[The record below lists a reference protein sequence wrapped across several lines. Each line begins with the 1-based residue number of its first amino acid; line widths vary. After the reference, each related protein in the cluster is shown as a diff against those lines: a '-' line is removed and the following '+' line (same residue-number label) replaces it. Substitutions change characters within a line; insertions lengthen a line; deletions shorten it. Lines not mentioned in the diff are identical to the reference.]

1 MLYNPVISEI
11 TIQLIFH
18 ASLQVNKWSKLR
30 ATCDLSTWVTVD
42 RRPILNSPEADYSV
56 TAMSNV
62 KFGQALPRVEDRKLL
77 TGRGCF
83 VDDIDLPTQ
92 AHGVVVYS
100 NHPRARIRSIDSS
113 RALRS
118 PGTLGILTGSDIAQ
132 RGLGGLPPLFMPEDT
147 GGPKA
152 YRTIRPLLAQGEV
165 RHVGDRVA
173 FCIAETPAEAR
184 DAAELIEID
193 YEPLPSVIDLP
204 SAVLP
209 GAPSIWDAVPGNACF
224 TLRIGDAAA
233 CEKAFAAASHRVRLR
248 LVNNR
253 VTASSMEPRGAIGQ
267 YNSAEKSFVLYSS
280 TQNPHRVRET
290 LAQFVFR
297 IPESKLR
304 VIGPDVG
311 GGFGMKGDT
320 YPEEGIVLLA
330 SQLTGRPVKW
340 ISNRSDAFILDNAG
354 RDQIVD
360 AEMALDPVGHILAV
374 RVKAL
379 HNLGAYMVGAALV
392 PLVFSLK
399 LIPNVY
405 RVRAIDLCTQ
415 GIFTNTAPTNPYRGA
430 GRPEA
435 IYVTER
441 LLDLAADELGI
452 DPVEIRKRNFIDKA
466 ELPYCSPTGLTY
478 DSGDFRTAAD
488 ACIALADWDGYA
500 TRRDASARNNK
511 LRGRAIVSYIE
522 DTGVFNDRMELR
534 FDPSGAVTIIAGT
547 FSHGQSHATTYAQ
560 CVSDWLCIPLD
571 QIRLLQ
577 GDTDQVSFGRGTY
590 ASGSAIIGG
599 NALKSA
605 VEAVIKKAKRL
616 ASILLEAS
624 SEDLEF
630 RDGRFCIAGTDRSI
644 GLTEVARSAYRP
656 AKLPKGIPLGLEAS
670 AYFSA
675 EPPAFPNGCH
685 ICEVEIDVATGATTV
700 DRYAAVNDFGR
711 LINPLIVNGQV
722 HGALAQGV
730 GQAVGEH
737 IVYDAS
743 GQLLTASFM
752 DYAIPRASEM
762 PSFVLAFNEEP
773 CRTNPLGVKGAGEAG
788 CVAAPPVVINAIL
801 NALHP
806 LGIRHI
812 DMPATSERIWQV
824 MRFNIRG
831 TKQ

>member
-1 MLYNPVISEI
+1 MN
-11 TIQLIFH
+11 
-18 ASLQVNKWSKLR
+18 
-30 ATCDLSTWVTVD
+30 
-42 RRPILNSPEADYSV
+42 
-56 TAMSNV
+56 NV

-77 TGRGCF
+77 TGRGCY
-83 VDDIDLPTQ
+83 VDDINLPMQ
-92 AHGVVVYS
+92 AYGVVVYS
-100 NHPRARIRSIDSS
+100 NHARARIRSIDAS

-118 PGTLGILTGSDIAQ
+118 PGTLGVLTGSDIAQ

-152 YRTIRPLLAQGEV
+152 YRTIRPLLAESEV

-173 FCIAETPAEAR
+173 FCIAETLAQAY
-184 DAAELIEID
+184 DAAELVEIE

-204 SAVLP
+204 GAVLA
-209 GAPSIWDAVPGNACF
+209 GAPSVWDAVPTNVCF
-224 TLRIGDAAA
+224 TLRMGDSAA
-233 CEKAFAAASHRVRLR
+233 CEKAFAGASHRVRLR

-253 VTASSMEPRGAIGQ
+253 VTASSIEPRSAIGQ
-267 YNSAEKSFVLYSS
+267 YNLADESFVLYSS

-290 LAQFVFR
+290 LAQSVFR

-330 SQLTGRPVKW
+330 SQLIGRPVKW
-340 ISNRSDAFILDNAG
+340 NSNRSDAFILDNAG
-354 RDQIVD
+354 RDQLVD
-360 AEMALDPVGHILAV
+360 ADMALDPAGHILAV

-405 RVRAIDLCTQ
+405 RVPAIDLSTQ
-415 GIFTNTAPTNPYRGA
+415 GVFTNTAPTNPYRGA

-435 IYVTER
+435 VYVTER
-441 LLDLAADELGI
+441 LLDLAADDLGI

-466 ELPYCSPTGLTY
+466 ELPYRSPTGFTY
-478 DSGDFRTAAD
+478 DSGDFRAAAD
-488 ACIALADWDGYA
+488 ACVALADWDGYGA
-500 TRRDASARNNK
+500 RRDASARKNK

-534 FDPSGAVTIIAGT
+534 LDPSGAVTIVAGT
-547 FSHGQSHATTYAQ
+547 FSHGQSHATTYGQ
-560 CVSDWLCIPLD
+560 CVSDWLGIPLD

-599 NALKSA
+599 NALKLA
-605 VEAVIKKAKRL
+605 ANEVIEKAKRL
-616 ASILLEAS
+616 ASVLLEAS
-624 SEDLEF
+624 AEDLEF
-630 RDGRFCIAGTDRSI
+630 REGLFRIAGTDRSI
-644 GLTEVARSAYRP
+644 SLKEVARSAYHP
-656 AKLPKGIPLGLEAS
+656 AKLPKGVRPGLEAS
-670 AYFSA
+670 AYFAA
-675 EPPAFPNGCH
+675 EPPGFPNGCH
-685 ICEVEIDVATGATTV
+685 ICEVEIDASTGATTV
-700 DRYAAVNDFGR
+700 DRYAAVDDFGR

-722 HGALAQGV
+722 HGALAQGL
-730 GQAVGEH
+730 GQALGEH
-737 IVYDAS
+737 MVYDAV

-752 DYAIPRASEM
+752 DYAMPRASEV
-762 PSFVLAFNEEP
+762 PTFVLAFNEEP
-773 CRTNPLGVKGAGEAG
+773 CRTNPLGVKGAGEGG
-788 CVAAPPVVINAIL
+788 CVAAPPVVINAML

-806 LGIRHI
+806 LGIRHV
-812 DMPATSERIWQV
+812 DMPATSERIWQAIQRV
-824 MRFNIRG
+824 APNERAPARPANIAL
-831 TKQ
+831 

>member
-1 MLYNPVISEI
+1 MN
-11 TIQLIFH
+11 
-18 ASLQVNKWSKLR
+18 
-30 ATCDLSTWVTVD
+30 
-42 RRPILNSPEADYSV
+42 
-56 TAMSNV
+56 NV

-77 TGRGCF
+77 TGRGCY
-83 VDDIDLPTQ
+83 VDDINLPMQ
-92 AHGVVVYS
+92 AYGVVVYS
-100 NHPRARIRSIDSS
+100 NHARARIRSIDAS

-118 PGTLGILTGSDIAQ
+118 PGTLGVLTGSDIAQ

-152 YRTIRPLLAQGEV
+152 YRTIRPLLAQSEV

-173 FCIAETPAEAR
+173 FCIAETLAQAY
-184 DAAELIEID
+184 DAAELVEIE

-204 SAVLP
+204 GAVLA
-209 GAPSIWDAVPGNACF
+209 GAPSVWDAVPTNVCF
-224 TLRIGDAAA
+224 TLRMGDSAA
-233 CEKAFAAASHRVRLR
+233 CEKAFSGSSHRVRLR

-253 VTASSMEPRGAIGQ
+253 VTASSIEPRSAIGQ
-267 YNSAEKSFVLYSS
+267 YNPADESFVLYSS

-290 LAQFVFR
+290 LAQSVFR

-330 SQLTGRPVKW
+330 SQLIGRPVKW
-340 ISNRSDAFILDNAG
+340 NSNRSDAFILDNAG
-354 RDQIVD
+354 RDQLVD
-360 AEMALDPVGHILAV
+360 ADMALDPAGHILAV

-405 RVRAIDLCTQ
+405 RVPAIDLSTQ
-415 GIFTNTAPTNPYRGA
+415 GVFTNTAPTNPYRGA

-435 IYVTER
+435 VYVTER
-441 LLDLAADELGI
+441 LLDLAADDLGI

-466 ELPYCSPTGLTY
+466 ELPYRSPTGFTY
-478 DSGDFRTAAD
+478 DSGDFRAAAD
-488 ACIALADWDGYA
+488 ACVALADWDGYRA
-500 TRRDASARNNK
+500 RRDASARKNK

-534 FDPSGAVTIIAGT
+534 LDPSGAVTIVAGT
-547 FSHGQSHATTYAQ
+547 FSHGQSHATTYGQ
-560 CVSDWLCIPLD
+560 CVSDWLGIPLD

-599 NALKSA
+599 NALKLA
-605 VEAVIKKAKRL
+605 ANEVIEKAKRL
-616 ASILLEAS
+616 ASVLLEAS
-624 SEDLEF
+624 AEDLEF
-630 RDGRFCIAGTDRSI
+630 LDGLFRVAGTDRSI
-644 GLTEVARSAYRP
+644 SLKDVARSAYHP
-656 AKLPKGIPLGLEAS
+656 AKLPKGFRLGLEAS
-670 AYFSA
+670 AYFAA
-675 EPPAFPNGCH
+675 EPPGFPNGCH
-685 ICEVEIDVATGATTV
+685 ICEVEIDATTGATTV
-700 DRYAAVNDFGR
+700 DRYAAVDDFGR

-722 HGALAQGV
+722 HGALAQGL
-730 GQAVGEH
+730 GQALGEH
-737 IVYDAS
+737 IVYDAL

-762 PSFVLAFNEEP
+762 PTFVVAFNEEP
-773 CRTNPLGVKGAGEAG
+773 CRTNPLGVKGAGEGG
-788 CVAAPPVVINAIL
+788 CVAAPPVVINALL

-806 LGIRHI
+806 LGIRHL
-812 DMPATSERIWQV
+812 DMPATSERIWQAIQLK
-824 MRFNIRG
+824 R
-831 TKQ
+831 Q

>member
-1 MLYNPVISEI
+1 MHN
-11 TIQLIFH
+11 
-18 ASLQVNKWSKLR
+18 A
-30 ATCDLSTWVTVD
+30 
-42 RRPILNSPEADYSV
+42 
-56 TAMSNV
+56 
-62 KFGQALPRVEDRKLL
+62 KFGQALPRVEDRRLL
-77 TGRGCF
+77 TGTGCY
-83 VDDIDLPTQ
+83 VDDINLPMQ
-92 AHGVVVYS
+92 AHGVVVHS
-100 NHPRARIRSIDSS
+100 NHARACIRSIDTR

-118 PGTLGILTGSDIAQ
+118 PGALAVLTGGDIVQ

-152 YRTIRPLLAQGEV
+152 YRTIRPLLAQSEV

-173 FCIAETPAEAR
+173 FCVAETLAQAQ

-193 YEPLPSVIDLP
+193 YEPLPSVTDLP
-204 SAVLP
+204 AAVLA
-209 GAPSIWDAVPGNACF
+209 GAPSVWDAVPTNVCF
-224 TLRIGDAAA
+224 TLTMGDAAA

-253 VTASSMEPRGAIGQ
+253 VTASPMEPRGAIGQ
-267 YNSAEKSFVLYSS
+267 YSPADESFVLYSS

-290 LAQFVFR
+290 LAQSVFQ

-304 VIGPDVG
+304 VVGPDVG

-330 SQLTGRPVKW
+330 SQVIGRPVKW
-340 ISNRSDAFILDNAG
+340 ISSRSDAFILDNAG
-354 RDQIVD
+354 RDQLVD
-360 AEMALDPVGHILAV
+360 AEMALDRAGHILAV

-405 RVRAIDLCTQ
+405 RVPVVDLCTQ
-415 GIFTNTAPTNPYRGA
+415 GVFTNTAPTNPYRGA

-441 LLDLAADELGI
+441 LLDMAADELGI
-452 DPVEIRKRNFIDKA
+452 DPVEIRKRNFIDKTQ
-466 ELPYCSPTGLTY
+466 LPYRSPTGLTY
-478 DSGDFRTAAD
+478 DSGDFRAAAD
-488 ACIALADWDGYA
+488 ACLALADWDGYA
-500 TRRDASARNNK
+500 ARREASARNDK

-534 FDPSGAVTIIAGT
+534 FDPSGGVTIVAGT
-547 FSHGQSHATTYAQ
+547 FSHGQSHATTYSQ
-560 CVSDWLCIPLD
+560 CVSDWLGIPLD

-599 NALKSA
+599 NALKA
-605 VEAVIKKAKRL
+605 AADEVIEKAKRL
-616 ASILLEAS
+616 ASVLLEAS
-624 SEDLEF
+624 VEDLEF
-630 RDGRFCIAGTDRSI
+630 REGVFRIAGTDRCIS
-644 GLTEVARSAYRP
+644 LKDVARSAYHP
-656 AKLPKGIPLGLEAS
+656 ARLPKGLRLGLEAS
-670 AYFSA
+670 AYFAA
-675 EPPAFPNGCH
+675 EPPGFPNGCH
-685 ICEVEIDVATGATTV
+685 ICEVEIDAATGATTI
-700 DRYAAVNDFGR
+700 DRYTAVDDFGR

-722 HGALAQGV
+722 HGALAQGL
-730 GQAVGEH
+730 GQALGEH
-737 IVYDAS
+737 MVYDAM

-752 DYAIPRASEM
+752 DYAMPRASEM
-762 PSFVLAFNEEP
+762 PTFAVAFNEEP

-788 CVAAPPVVINAIL
+788 CVAASPVVINALI

-806 LGIRHI
+806 LGIRHL
-812 DMPATSERIWQV
+812 DMPATAERIWQA
-824 MRFNIRG
+824 IRI
-831 TKQ
+831 KRQ